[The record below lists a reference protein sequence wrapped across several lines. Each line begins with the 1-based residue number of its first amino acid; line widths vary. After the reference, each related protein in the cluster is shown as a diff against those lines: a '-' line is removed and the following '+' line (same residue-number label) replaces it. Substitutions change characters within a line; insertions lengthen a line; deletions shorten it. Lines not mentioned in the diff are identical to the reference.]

1 MSQTDNS
8 AQAVFDKWLIH
19 ARAWLLGLA
28 QKDPVYFEVLDA
40 LEFGR
45 QHHTGVRNDS
55 APEFMH
61 QLGIFRTVS
70 TLHLQIANPAMVYK
84 LIFLHD
90 AVEDPNQQTKKFVAP
105 DEVRHNF
112 GVDVERKVL
121 LLSKE
126 ILGQKNPDYN
136 LSVIFADQDTSV
148 AKLGDRENNIS
159 TMVGPFK
166 RARLIRYVTE
176 TRNEFIPGAQRA
188 RRLFPFQIGVY
199 NNLQF
204 SIENQ
209 LRLVDKILEGYVPHE

>member
-1 MSQTDNS
+1 MATPTRFDPNDRVAIARKLATMVHMDRGQRYDDAPYSVHLTD
-8 AQAVFDKWLIH
+8 VFD
-19 ARAWLLGLA
+19 
-28 QKDPVYFEVLDA
+28 VL
-40 LEFGR
+40 LEF
-45 QHHTGVRNDS
+45 DYIEKDLL
-55 APEFMH
+55 A
-61 QLGIFRTVS
+61 
-70 TLHLQIANPAMVYK
+70 AAW
-84 LIFLHD
+84 LHD